1 MQRTC
6 VIAEADP
13 FIARLLLRFA
23 EQGGLK
29 AIQTQVGQDVLEIA
43 CQEKPAVI
51 ILDPEL
57 PGKMRGWEV
66 IRTLKD
72 REQTCR
78 IPLITCSWMGEADV
92 TGFVGD
98 VQGNLQKPDLHYDD
112 FVDALKRVGVRI
124 PRTPGPCA

>member
-23 EQGGLK
+23 EQSGLK

-43 CQEKPAVI
+43 CLDKPAVI

-66 IRTLKD
+66 IRTLRD
-72 REQTCR
+72 GSETCQ
-78 IPLITCSWMGEADV
+78 IPLITCSWMVIADV
-92 TGFVGD
+92 IELVGD

-112 FVDALKRVGVRI
+112 FVEALNQAGVGNQGSAR
-124 PRTPGPCA
+124 PCE